1 MRKLNFKSTEE
12 FENLFAEQSRDVTDY
27 IVEGISEA
35 IEFQKKSANLFSITF
50 DQDDTY
56 AFDITLPRSQWE
68 QALNK
73 CMSNYQEWNAD
84 DEQIDVYLLL
94 KEVKKWVSES

>member
-35 IEFQKKSANLFSITF
+35 IKFQKKSANLFSISF
-50 DQDDTY
+50 DEDDTY
-56 AFDITLPRSQWE
+56 AFDITLPSSQWE

-73 CMSNYQEWNAD
+73 CMENYQSWNAD

-94 KEVKKWVSES
+94 KEVKEWVSES